1 MRHAHRIRSISQ
13 TIAIAIAIVM
23 AMPGLTLAEE
33 TLQEIVVTAQKRTQN
48 LQDVPVAVDAFSGA
62 ALAEAGVVQPVDLA
76 NVTPNLT
83 TKNAVGNTSPI
94 FALRGIGL
102 NDFATNGTQPVGVYV
117 DEVYLVNNAELS
129 FQTMDMQRVEVV
141 KGPQG
146 TLYGR
151 NTTAGAVNFITN
163 KPTSIFD
170 AGTSITA
177 GEWDLFGAEGY
188 VNGPLGENLSGR
200 LSVSG
205 ERQSKGFFVNDNTGQ
220 NWGQSR
226 RGSWRGQ
233 LLWDF
238 GATHVLVNYHGG
250 IDRSDDWYYKWVAE
264 AVPGQTA
271 TSVAD
276 AALAALQNPNI
287 YHGNHAFQPQPFID
301 NTSNGLTVTADH
313 DYGFATGK
321 SISSVEDLDFVR
333 TEDYGSIPVPD
344 GWNRYSGHLAQY
356 SEELRLSSDGVQR
369 WNWIAGAF
377 FGRDRLHEYD
387 HFDET
392 NNPIYNTYIFEEK
405 YHQTTT
411 SAALFS
417 HNEISLTEA
426 LRLTAGLRYT
436 DEQKHFTGGT
446 STLPGDHTNNDIGL
460 ANGTVCTPTCLV
472 DTVLKY
478 HEPTGKLGVDYR
490 IGDVLLYSNYSRGY
504 KSGGITGVY
513 VTDIGAKKPY
523 SPEFIN
529 SYEAGFKSNWVDNTL
544 RINGA
549 LFYYDYTN
557 LQAFGLVGN
566 EFRIFN
572 IAKSR
577 VEGLELES
585 SWLPFS
591 GFKWDTGLGLLNTKV
606 LESDV
611 LAQEPSGVYGSIVG
625 HRLGNAPKI
634 ELDSQMNYHWPLSE
648 TLKATVVLDAN
659 YRGDTF
665 YYVQG
670 DPRQHI
676 GGYALLNP
684 SVALSDPTDRWKV
697 SVWAKNALNKQ
708 YFREIFNDG
717 GSVIG
722 FPAAPRQIGA
732 TFSYRWH

>member
-1 MRHAHRIRSISQ
+1 MKNQHR
-13 TIAIAIAIVM
+13 TLLCL
-23 AMPGLTLAEE
+23 LTALALEGGAAQAQE
-33 TLQEIVVTAQKRTQN
+33 VLEEIVVTAQKRSQN
-48 LQDVPVAVDAFSGA
+48 LQDVPLAIDAFTGA
-62 ALAEAGVVQPVDLA
+62 ALADAGVVQPVDLA

-117 DEVYLVNNAELS
+117 DEVYLANNAELS
-129 FQTMDMQRVEVV
+129 FQTMDMQRVEVL

-163 KPTSIFD
+163 KPTADFD
-170 AGTSITA
+170 AAASVTG
-177 GEWDLFGAEGY
+177 GQWDLLGMDGYLNGALSEH
-188 VNGPLGENLSGR
+188 LSGR
-200 LSVSG
+200 LSVAG
-205 ERQSKGFFVNDNTGQ
+205 ERQLKGYFVNDATGQ

-226 RGSWRGQ
+226 RGNWRGQ
-233 LLWDF
+233 LLWDY
-238 GATHVLVNYHGG
+238 GSTHVLVNYHGG
-250 IDRSDDWYYKWVAE
+250 IDRSDDWYYKWIAE
-264 AVPGQTA
+264 AVPGQTP

-276 AALAALQNPNI
+276 AALAAKANPDI
-287 YHGNHAFQPQPFID
+287 FHGNHGLQPPPYID

-313 DYGFATGK
+313 DYQFATVK
-321 SISSVEDLDFVR
+321 SITSVEDLDFVR
-333 TEDYGSIPVPD
+333 TEDYGSIPVPN

-356 SEELRLSSDGVQR
+356 SEELRLSSNGVQR
-369 WNWIAGAF
+369 WNWIVGAF
-377 FGRDRLHEYD
+377 LGRDRLHESD

-392 NNPIYNTYIFEEK
+392 NNPIFNTYIFEEK

-417 HNEISLTEA
+417 HNEISLTDA

-436 DEQKHFTGGT
+436 QEEKHFTGGT
-446 STLPGDHTNNDIGL
+446 STLPGDHTGNNIGL
-460 ANGTVCTPTCLV
+460 TNGTVCTPTCLV

-478 HEPTGKLGVDYR
+478 HEPTGKVGLDYR
-490 IGDVLLYSNYSRGY
+490 LGNTLLYGNFSSGY

-513 VTDIGAKKPY
+513 VTDIGAKAPY
-523 SPEFIN
+523 RPEFIN
-529 SYEAGFKSNWVDNTL
+529 AYETGFKSSWAENKL
-544 RINGA
+544 RLNGA
-549 LFYYDYTN
+549 LFYYNYKD

-577 VEGLELES
+577 VDGLELEG
-585 SWLPFS
+585 SWLPFT
-591 GFKWDTGLGLLNTKV
+591 GFQWNVGLGLLDTKV
-606 LESDV
+606 LASNI
-611 LAQEPSGVYGSIVG
+611 LAQQPSGVYGSIVG
-625 HRLGNAPKI
+625 HRLGNAPKL
-634 ELDSQMNYHWPLSE
+634 ELDSAVDYNWPVGG
-648 TLKATVVLDAN
+648 TLKAAVILDAN

-676 GGYALLNP
+676 GGYALVNP
-684 SVALSDPTDRWKV
+684 SVALGARDDIWKLTI
-697 SVWAKNALNKQ
+697 WAKNALDKV

-732 TFSYRWH
+732 TFAYRWH